1 MQHNLRWHAEVVQV
15 GWLLCCV
22 IAMALFGI
30 LITIPLFVFLYLVLQ
45 GRRKI
50 GFSLLVAALVVVAV
64 GFVFEFALEYELY
77 RGMLLNRDGFE

>member
-1 MQHNLRWHAEVVQV
+1 MQHDPHWHAEVVQV

-30 LITIPLFVFLYLVLQ
+30 LIAIPLFVFLYLVLQ
-45 GRRKI
+45 GRQKI
-50 GFSLLVAALVVVAV
+50 GFSALIAVLVVVAV
-64 GFVFEFALEYELY
+64 GSVFEIFLEYELY